1 MLLWY
6 EALWIKASTKYILL
20 TAEKGELSQ
29 SWRGKNVLKKKEAM
43 RGNMQW
49 EMDRG
54 QAEGVMEGNQ
64 MHSLQWKEEA
74 FQSEGNKD
82 GGEHPGRKEELT
94 W

>member
-1 MLLWY
+1 
-6 EALWIKASTKYILL
+6 
-20 TAEKGELSQ
+20 
-29 SWRGKNVLKKKEAM
+29 M